1 MQFGKQNF
9 VASSDAV
16 AVGASSG
23 GDGTIV
29 FEIFAGGNGVVLN
42 SVAFTPVVL
51 EDTTAQVFK
60 FWRRPKAG
68 TATDQRAVTINAA
81 DGTGATIMT
90 VPTDQAAGDVFRVY
104 FGGDGDEDH
113 VLNPGESLAVELDVA
128 GTAVGNSTGV
138 FTVHGYQFEVGAAV
152 PVKGGS
158 TGLTGDQD
166 KPNSNGAGN
175 IRNLVG

>member
-9 VASSDAV
+9 VASSIAV
-16 AVGASSG
+16 AVGSGASD
-23 GDGTIV
+23 GDYV
-29 FEIFAGGNGVVLN
+29 FEIFAGGNGVVLS
-42 SVAFTPVVL
+42 SVAFTPVAL
-51 EDTTAQVFK
+51 NTTTAQVIK

-68 TATDQRAVTINAA
+68 TATDQRAVAINAA
-81 DGTGATIMT
+81 DGTGATSMT

-128 GTAVGNSTGV
+128 GGSASTGV

-152 PVKGGS
+152 PVKGGLN
-158 TGLTGDQD
+158 GLTGDQD